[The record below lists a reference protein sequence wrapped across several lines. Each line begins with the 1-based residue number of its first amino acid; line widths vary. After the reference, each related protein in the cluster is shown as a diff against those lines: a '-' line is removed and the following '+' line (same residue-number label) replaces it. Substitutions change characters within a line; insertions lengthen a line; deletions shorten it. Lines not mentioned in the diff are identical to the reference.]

1 MRDVFVWDIPASP
14 KGEKMDNGAD
24 CYNRFLSGDKDAI
37 EEIIRDYKDGL
48 VFYLFNIVGNIH
60 RAEELTID
68 TFVKLFYER
77 PKYKGR
83 CSFKTWLYSIGRYTA
98 LDYIRKNKRVSE
110 FSIDDALDI
119 SDGENLE
126 RDYIKNEERYRLR
139 QTINRLKPEYSQVL
153 YLIYFEGFDT
163 SETAKIMD
171 KSNKQITDLLYRAKA
186 ALKKEIEKEGYKY
199 DGL

>member
-1 MRDVFVWDIPASP
+1 
-14 KGEKMDNGAD
+14 MDNGAD